1 MVWFSLFTTANIG
14 GYKDYYFSC
23 ELTSGEDVSLI
34 APEPISKTKPIVKV
48 LNNKE
53 IIAKETQNSK
63 NKMAT
68 NKLAL
73 SI

>member
-1 MVWFSLFTTANIG
+1 MYL
-14 GYKDYYFSC
+14 
-23 ELTSGEDVSLI
+23 LTSEKVKTLELGEAIKIVQL
-34 APEPISKTKPIVKV
+34 PIFKTKPIVKV